1 MITTVDDLERE
12 RTRTDPLADLAIA
25 ALTTRP
31 RRGQNVLDVIRD
43 GARARIPAHER
54 FLDETGTVPAWASL
68 KDMRVGREMAMRRA
82 PLTFLVLLAGSLIE
96 SFAAA
101 RGAVVLVRTG
111 RLETDTLA
119 RIYETAS
126 MVRDMFL
133 PGALAPGRRGHQAL
147 LRVRLLHAFVRRHVR
162 AGFDVA
168 TLGEPV
174 NQADMLHTL
183 LLFSHVLVR
192 GIETLG
198 ARVSDDEKESF
209 LHLWRY
215 AGFMLGVDERIL
227 PRTREEEAHVY
238 ALIRAREYAPDD
250 GSRRLAHAVLK
261 ALAGEP
267 PFFLTERALH
277 EIARRLTGDALADD
291 MYLMRSR
298 PMTRALDV
306 SAHGVSRIERAFTL
320 PLAGPLSVAIGHL
333 FVESNR
339 VRVLATSTPADYVM
353 RVMPGARRRAAHG
366 ASQRRET

>member
-1 MITTVDDLERE
+1 MITSPEDLLAARAE
-12 RTRTDPLADLAIA
+12 TDPLADDAIA

-31 RRGQNVLDVIRD
+31 RRGQNVLDTIRE
-43 GARARIPAHER
+43 GARARVEAHER
-54 FLDETGTVPAWASL
+54 FLDETSRVPSWASL
-68 KDMRVGREMAMRRA
+68 EDMRAGREMAMRRA

-133 PGALAPGRRGHQAL
+133 PGALRPGKRGHQAL

-162 AGFDVA
+162 RGFDTDA
-168 TLGEPV
+168 LGEPV

-198 ARVSDDEKESF
+198 AHVSDDEKESF

-215 AGFMLGVDERIL
+215 AGFMLGVDERNL

-238 ALIRAREYAPDD
+238 ALIREAEYTPDD

-277 EIARRLTGDALADD
+277 EVARRLVGDALADD
-291 MYLMRSR
+291 MHLMRSR

-306 SAHGVSRIERAFTL
+306 GSLGVHGIERAFTL

-339 VRVLATSTPADYVM
+339 VRVLALRTPADYIM
-353 RVMPGARRRAAHG
+353 RVVPGARRRVAHG
-366 ASQRRET
+366 ASPRPET